1 MSPAPRLKGYVCRMC
16 GNESIQTPWG
26 EEDFVCSQELGGCGA
41 TNKAPLV
48 TLEEKRTGMSSAVK
62 AAREAFVSLG
72 DLLR

>member
-48 TLEEKRTGMSSAVK
+48 TLEEQAESLVGAMKK
-62 AAREAFVSLG
+62 AGAAFVRLG
-72 DLLR
+72 ELFS

>member
-41 TNKAPLV
+41 TNKGPLLPV
-48 TLEEKRTGMSSAVK
+48 EEKR
-62 AAREAFVSLG
+62 REKRAGIGAVSLEE
-72 DLLR
+72 LLG

>member
-41 TNKAPLV
+41 TNKGPLLPV
-48 TLEEKRTGMSSAVK
+48 EEKRREKRTGIGA
-62 AAREAFVSLG
+62 VSLEE
-72 DLLR
+72 LLG